1 MKVLKVN
8 DEVYYD
14 KGPIVDVSQ
23 VDIEYLKTIAAN
35 NVRKRSRLCA
45 HPDPADTLHEML
57 IIHEQSAYVRAHS
70 HLCRSESLHVV
81 CGSADVVIFGPDGGV
96 SDVIEVGEY
105 SSGKTFYYRIPG
117 GVIHT
122 LLIRTEV
129 FVFHEVTS
137 GPFNPDSSHFPDWAP
152 MEDDPQCISY
162 IDELEKRIKLH
173 HLK

>member
-1 MKVLKVN
+1 MKGLKVN

-14 KGPIVDVSQ
+14 QGPIIDVSQ

-81 CGSADVVIFGPDGGV
+81 CGSADVAIFNAEGEI

-105 SSGKTFYYRIPG
+105 SSGKTFFYRIPG
-117 GVIHT
+117 GIIHS

-137 GPFNPDSSHFPDWAP
+137 GPFDPTSTFFPAWAP
-152 MEDDPQCISY
+152 MEDDPRCSSY
-162 IDELEKRIKLH
+162 IVELEERIKLRQS
-173 HLK
+173 K